1 MIELNLQTS
10 NKQEEVIKEYL
21 ENNVS
26 EVLAEKINNGV
37 KIIKDNKTLINKKT
51 LAGFM
56 KYACEEARKLAE
68 KGMNCACVEDKTV
81 YGWASHYFEEDSIE
95 ENLYNE
101 DGTEYK
107 VEIKTTTPK
116 VEVKQQ
122 PKKPEKQQATL
133 FDFFDNPQTEKVEE
147 TTNKEVESFD
157 VEEEIEEQE
166 DIIEEPQVKEYYKV
180 YHEQE
185 LIYPD
190 IVVLTKLGDF
200 YEAFNE
206 NAKRIANVLDLI
218 LTSKDVGLE
227 NKVSLAGFPVHIK
240 DKYLEK
246 LQKQY
251 TVLVI
256 ENEEIKFYEKQEE
269 NNSKIDFETG
279 EVLDKE
285 ITIQNQTFDKF
296 QLKTI
301 SVLLD
306 GKVVLK

>member
-10 NKQEEVIKEYL
+10 NKQEEIIKEYL

-51 LAGFM
+51 LSGFM
-56 KYACEEARKLAE
+56 KYAYEEARKQAE
-68 KGMNCACVEDKTV
+68 KGTNCACVEDKV
-81 YGWASHYFEEDSIE
+81 VFGWAIHYFEEDTIE
-95 ENLYNE
+95 GNLYNE

-147 TTNKEVESFD
+147 TTNKNVDNED
-157 VEEEIEEQE
+157 NEEIEEK
-166 DIIEEPQVKEYYKV
+166 PQVKEYYKV

-185 LIYPD
+185 LTYPNL
-190 IVVLTKLGDF
+190 VVLTKVGDF
-200 YEAFNE
+200 YEAYNE
-206 NAKRIANVLDLI
+206 NAEIIAKVLNLI
-218 LTSKDVGLE
+218 LTSRDVGLE
-227 NKVSLAGFPVHIK
+227 SKVALAGFPIHIK

>member
-10 NKQEEVIKEYL
+10 NKQEEIIKEYL

-26 EVLAEKINNGV
+26 EVLADKINNGV

-56 KYACEEARKLAE
+56 KYAYEEARNLAE
-68 KGMNCACVEDKTV
+68 KGTNCACVEDKTV
-81 YGWASHYFEEDSIE
+81 FGWAIHYFEEDSIE

-116 VEVKQQ
+116 VEVKTQ

-133 FDFFDNPQTEKVEE
+133 FDFFDNPQTEKIEE
-147 TTNKEVESFD
+147 TTNKVESFD
-157 VEEEIEEQE
+157 VDEEIEGQE
-166 DIIEEPQVKEYYKV
+166 EIIEEKPQVKEYYKV

-185 LIYPD
+185 LFYPD

-256 ENEEIKFYEKQEE
+256 ENDEIKFYEKQEE